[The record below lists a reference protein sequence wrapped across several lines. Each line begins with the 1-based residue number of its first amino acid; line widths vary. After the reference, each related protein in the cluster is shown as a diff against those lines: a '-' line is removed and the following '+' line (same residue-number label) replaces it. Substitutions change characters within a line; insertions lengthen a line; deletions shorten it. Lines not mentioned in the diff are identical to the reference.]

1 MTDLDAGP
9 APLPVRAAALDLRVL
24 RALPFAT
31 VCLVLSAAGHVLASG
46 DRLPP
51 GVLLLGWVLVAAVAV
66 LGARRECSA
75 RAIVGGLLGGQVGLH
90 LLFHAAGAAAGAGV
104 GAGQPGRAQG
114 GTGGVAAAAGMPDM
128 SGMPNMTGMAGMAGM
143 PSMPGMPGMSGMP
156 GMQGMADRR
165 GVAMTHVTAGA
176 GAGTAHHTAVA
187 ATHLGFWCHA
197 TLAGLSPAMLLA
209 HLAAT
214 LAAGWWL
221 RRGEAAVWALVRIA
235 ARVAEATGRAC
246 AAQLRGVLALFT
258 ALRDGLDVL
267 GSAVRRASGADRS
280 GRACS
285 AFLRH
290 TVIRRGP
297 PGCATA

>member
-66 LGARRECSA
+66 LGARQERSA
-75 RAIVGGLLGGQVGLH
+75 RAIVGGLLGGQLGLH

-104 GAGQPGRAQG
+104 GAGQPGAARG
-114 GTGGVAAAAGMPDM
+114 GTGGVAGAAGMPDM
-128 SGMPNMTGMAGMAGM
+128 PGMAGMTGI
-143 PSMPGMPGMSGMP
+143 SSMP

-165 GVAMTHVTAGA
+165 GAAMTHVTASA
-176 GAGTAHHTAVA
+176 GAGTTHHTAVA

-197 TLAGLSPAMLLA
+197 TLAGLSPAMVLA

-235 ARVAEATGRAC
+235 ARVAEAAGRAC
-246 AAQLRGVLALFT
+246 AAQLRGALALFT

-267 GSAVRRASGADRS
+267 GDAVRRASGADRS

>member
-46 DRLPP
+46 DRLSP
-51 GVLLLGWVLVAAVAV
+51 GVLLLGWVLVAAFAV
-66 LGARRECSA
+66 LGARRERSA
-75 RAIVGGLLGGQVGLH
+75 RAIVGALLGGQAGLH
-90 LLFHAAGAAAGAGV
+90 LLFHAAGAVAGTGPAAGS
-104 GAGQPGRAQG
+104 GAGQSGTARG
-114 GTGGVAAAAGMPDM
+114 GIGGAAGTAGVPDMGGMPDM
-128 SGMPNMTGMAGMAGM
+128 A
-143 PSMPGMPGMSGMP
+143 GMPGMSGMP
-156 GMQGMADRR
+156 GMAGRR
-165 GVAMTHVTAGA
+165 GAAMTHVTASA

-197 TLAGLSPAMLLA
+197 TLVGLSPAMLLA
-209 HLAAT
+209 HLGAT

-221 RRGEAAVWALVRIA
+221 RRGEAAVWALVRLA
-235 ARVAEATGRAC
+235 ARAAEATGRAC

-258 ALRDGLDVL
+258 ALQDGLNAPGRAL
-267 GSAVRRASGADRS
+267 RRAAGADRS

-290 TVIRRGP
+290 VVIRRGP
-297 PGCATA
+297 PGLATA

>member
-46 DRLPP
+46 DRLSP
-51 GVLLLGWVLVAAVAV
+51 GVLLLGWVLVVAFAV
-66 LGARRECSA
+66 LGARRERSA
-75 RAIVGGLLGGQVGLH
+75 RAIVGALLGGQAGLH
-90 LLFHAAGAAAGAGV
+90 LLFHAAGAAAGAGT
-104 GAGQPGRAQG
+104 GAGQSGTARG
-114 GTGGVAAAAGMPDM
+114 GTGGTAGMPDM
-128 SGMPNMTGMAGMAGM
+128 SGMPDMA
-143 PSMPGMPGMSGMP
+143 GMPGMSGMP
-156 GMQGMADRR
+156 GMAGRR
-165 GVAMTHVTAGA
+165 SAAMTHVTASA

-187 ATHLGFWCHA
+187 ASHLGFWCHA
-197 TLAGLSPAMLLA
+197 TLVGLSPAMLLA
-209 HLAAT
+209 HLGAT

-221 RRGEAAVWALVRIA
+221 RRGEAAVWALVRLA
-235 ARVAEATGRAC
+235 ARAAEATGRAC

-258 ALRDGLDVL
+258 ALRDGLNAPGRAL
-267 GSAVRRASGADRS
+267 RRASGADRS

-290 TVIRRGP
+290 VVIRRGP